1 MARLALIICILFFTI
16 DPSKGQTTINARNID
31 SIGVSSQT
39 ENLYSVP
46 LFSDSLA
53 SSFCILIKKEVKAHK
68 HLQHSEHVIVS
79 EGSGIMKLA
88 DETFV
93 IKKGDVIFIPKNTIH
108 SVKTTGSIPL
118 KVISIQAPLFDGRDR
133 IMTEEK

>member
-93 IKKGDVIFIPKNTIH
+93 IKKGDVIF
-108 SVKTTGSIPL
+108 
-118 KVISIQAPLFDGRDR
+118 
-133 IMTEEK
+133 